1 MNMEL
6 IHLLN
11 WIFSIAAEKNQSTK
25 PTNIVCADCKG
36 SGAKQCSQCKGTGV
50 NSVDH
55 FNGQFKAG
63 GLCWLCSCRNW
74 HILGSKKSTEVIQGY
89 RKW

>member
-1 MNMEL
+1 MQHSTLWLLKRIKVLNQPTSFVL
-6 IHLLN
+6 IAKEVVMKIL
-11 WIFSIAAEKNQSTK
+11 
-25 PTNIVCADCKG
+25 
-36 SGAKQCSQCKGTGV
+36 GAKQCSQCKGTGV

>member
-11 WIFSIAAEKNQSTK
+11 WIFSTAAKKNQSTK
-25 PTNIVCADCKG
+25 PTSIVCAYWKG
-36 SGAKQCSQCKGTGV
+36 NGTRV

-74 HILGSKKSTEVIQGY
+74 HILGSKESTKVIQGY
-89 RKW
+89 RQW